1 MQVQRA
7 HDGAAVSIS
16 GHVRTQ
22 RVRCPHRRHPRRTS
36 SRLRHRHAMSPRLSF
51 AAGLAVLNIT
61 FFKIVCETPAPV
73 LSATSV
79 GRVIPAPGLGLF
91 QISCPAYSTGYSR
104 PAQKGCDGAQ
114 GRLHAMMIA
123 LQVPRGA
130 RWPRH
135 AVTDGVRAPPP
146 GRPCSRERIGLHP
159 HGIGVGRRTASERG
173 TTATPDRNTIA
184 ASEWTASLRHP
195 VRMGTMTWSALGGA
209 NDADLSLWRA
219 APSAHRH
226 ARSWTRSP
234 GQAKPR
240 AHTHGL
246 SSGIRWMQTM
256 SWETTWPLAS
266 F

>member
-1 MQVQRA
+1 M
-7 HDGAAVSIS
+7 
-16 GHVRTQ
+16 
-22 RVRCPHRRHPRRTS
+22 
-36 SRLRHRHAMSPRLSF
+36 
-51 AAGLAVLNIT
+51 
-61 FFKIVCETPAPV
+61 
-73 LSATSV
+73 SATSV

-104 PAQKGCDGAQ
+104 PARKGCDGAQ

-173 TTATPDRNTIA
+173 TTATPDPNTIA

-195 VRMGTMTWSALGGA
+195 VRMGTMTWLLWVVQTTLTSASGA
-209 NDADLSLWRA
+209 QLHPHFGTRDRGRA
-219 APSAHRH
+219 RPGRPSH
-226 ARSWTRSP
+226 ARTP
-234 GQAKPR
+234 
-240 AHTHGL
+240 TV
-246 SSGIRWMQTM
+246 
-256 SWETTWPLAS
+256 
-266 F
+266 